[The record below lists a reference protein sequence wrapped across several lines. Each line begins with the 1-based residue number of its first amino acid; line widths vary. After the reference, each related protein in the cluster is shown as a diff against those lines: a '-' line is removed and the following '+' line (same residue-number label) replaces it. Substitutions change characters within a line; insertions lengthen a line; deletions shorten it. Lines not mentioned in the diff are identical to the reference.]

1 MAKSAR
7 IAVIG
12 AGLGGLCAAIKLKQA
27 GYENVRLFE
36 RAAEVGGTWREN
48 TYPGCSCDTPVAL
61 YQFSFAPSAAWKNTF
76 PSSAEVKP
84 MPKSSATASA
94 CVPICIWARSPFPP
108 HGTKQSAIGS

>member
-61 YQFSFAPSAAWKNTF
+61 YQFSFAPSVGWKNTF
-76 PSSAEVKP
+76 PSSAEVKAYAEELCD
-84 MPKSSATASA
+84 SFGL
-94 CVPICIWARSPFPP
+94 RP
-108 HGTKQSAIGS
+108 HLQLGE